1 MRCPRGGATVLA
13 RTRAMTARSSSSH
26 LRTALRQMREFR
38 PTKEGRRRAYL
49 AHLAQRLA
57 EDWNALELDPR
68 LALQDVPCTS
78 CPKLAL
84 FPARCTMPH
93 GSRLRACIS
102 ASTEL
107 HLRGAADQLVL
118 EVGCGESSFARAVV
132 EAAGGRWVGLDARP
146 GKGGKRSVRSIAG
159 RVQRL
164 PFASAAFDVVCGT
177 QTIEHWTDP
186 ATPDSAA
193 EPGIFLD
200 EIYRVIKPGGWIY
213 FDAPIHLHG
222 SIEFVRGDLALIRR
236 RFARHPWE
244 NLRMLSWRR
253 VHAPLAPH
261 FAPQV
266 ERARWEEFLP
276 ELGADERA
284 AIAERPAWILAIR
297 AEKPRA

>member
-1 MRCPRGGATVLA
+1 MLA
-13 RTRAMTARSSSSH
+13 RTREMPARTSSSG
-26 LRTALRQMREFR
+26 LRSALRQMRELR

-49 AHLAQRLA
+49 AHLAQRLD

-68 LALQDVPCTS
+68 LALQDVPCTA
-78 CPKLAL
+78 CPKLAS
-84 FPARCTMPH
+84 FPARCTMPF
-93 GSRLRACIS
+93 GSRLRACIC

-107 HLRGAADQLVL
+107 HLRNVRDALVL

-164 PFASAAFDVVCGT
+164 PFRSEGFDVVCGT

-193 EPGIFLD
+193 DPTVFLEEIF
-200 EIYRVIKPGGWIY
+200 RVLKPGGWIY

-222 SIEFVRGDLALIRR
+222 SIEFVRGDLAAIRR
-236 RFARHPWE
+236 RFASHAWQ
-244 NLRMLSWRR
+244 NLRMLTWRR
-253 VHAPLAPH
+253 VHTPLAPH
-261 FAPQV
+261 YAPDV
-266 ERARWEEFLP
+266 EHARWQEFLP
-276 ELGADERA
+276 ELGAEERA
-284 AIAERPAWILAIR
+284 TLAKRPAWILAIR
-297 AEKPRA
+297 AEKPSA